1 MMRILTALMLVLA
14 AQAPSSS
21 EPLRLPCI
29 ADTMLSTSPG
39 EEKLNG
45 GGRSNLRLKCLEDLA
60 ILDFDVAPLKGRTVE
75 EARLYFCPTGPNKLR
90 SIGISTIGTAWKE
103 GAGTGTPAQTGEP
116 CFAEAAH
123 GERPWGPPGSDFYAV
138 SYGRGGSLWFA
149 REMKAENEGW
159 ASLEVPPALL
169 HAMLEGNSFG
179 LALSDEHQTFHN
191 NSIYSKEQNTKAPY
205 ILVSR
210 SKPGAAPPS
219 GAKRYVA
226 APAKIRADRSGEFLR
241 KMGAPAAVGP
251 AALSGGSRYK
261 ILHEGETNLE
271 APAAS
276 RLWDGRS
283 ILLAAA
289 RGEHVGFEIALEV
302 PKPVTVRIEGAGW
315 AASRVL
321 PVGSTF
327 DPLVPVAGEVSGKA
341 LFHVERLVPKSAA
354 PGDQKLVLLL
364 KVGDAEA
371 SIPVTLHVHSATLP
385 DALSFQV
392 SLNAYGS
399 PGDRL
404 GDSPGSPGFLDLE
417 RSFHRLAHEHRGT
430 LAIVP
435 YSHRGFLQW
444 GTVPEIRRQGA
455 KVDVTSWAAF
465 DERYGPYFDGS
476 AFKGLPRDGVPMA
489 HLYWPMHEN
498 WPLPINDYYSY
509 RGKPEDHWHDAPSPD
524 QAFAADYGKAF
535 GAMVREFGTHAASKG
550 WTRTQF
556 QVFLNNKPDVR
567 FERHQPEGSWWRL
580 DEPVSA
586 EDHLALR
593 YFGRYAV
600 DAVRDLK
607 TVNIKF
613 RADLSRPQC
622 RRDFLDG
629 VLGLDVVAGSYR
641 QYPELVFNRGEE
653 VWIYGGV
660 PIGGSGQAARAWTI
674 QCFLDGADG
683 VVPWLALGEVQAWD
697 KPEDTAL
704 LLPPKAGMEKRAYA
718 TLRLKGL
725 RRGEQ
730 DAELLRLLLAKMK
743 ASRDEVRGGLAQA
756 LGLLGSFKKTSET
769 DAGQIDYGHL
779 DPDRFEALRLS
790 ILEGLDK

>member
-1 MMRILTALMLVLA
+1 MMRILTVLMLLLP
-14 AQAPSSS
+14 AQT
-21 EPLRLPCI
+21 EPLKLPCI
-29 ADTMLSTSPG
+29 ADTMLSTSHG

-45 GGRSNLRLKCLEDLA
+45 GGRSNLRLKSIEDLA
-60 ILDFDVAPLKGRTVE
+60 ILDFDVALLKGRAVE
-75 EARLYFCPTGPNKLR
+75 EARLYFCPTGPHKLR
-90 SIGISTIGTAWKE
+90 SIGISTIGTPWKE
-103 GAGTGTPAQTGEP
+103 GAGTGSPAQTGEP

-123 GERPWGPPGSDFYAV
+123 GERPWAHPGSDFHAV
-138 SYGRGGSLWFA
+138 SYGRGGSIWFA
-149 REMKAENEGW
+149 HEMKAENEGW
-159 ASLEVPPALL
+159 ASVEVAPALL

-179 LALSDEHQTFHN
+179 LALSDEHQTFQN
-191 NSIYSKEQNTKAPY
+191 NAIYSKEQTAKAPY
-205 ILVSR
+205 IVVSR
-210 SKPGAAPPS
+210 WKQGAAPPS

-226 APAKIRADRSGEFLR
+226 GPPKKLADRAGEVLRKTAAAAAVAPAVLPD
-241 KMGAPAAVGP
+241 
-251 AALSGGSRYK
+251 GSKYK
-261 ILHEGETNLE
+261 ILYEGETNLE
-271 APAAS
+271 APAAA

-283 ILLAAA
+283 LNLSAA
-289 RGEHVGFEIALEV
+289 RGEHVGFEIAVEV
-302 PKPVTVRIEGAGW
+302 PQPRAVRIEGAGW

-321 PVGSTF
+321 AVGSTF
-327 DPLVPVAGEVSGKA
+327 DPLIPIAGDVSGKA
-341 LFHVERLVPKSAA
+341 LFHVEHYVPKSAA
-354 PGDQKLVLLL
+354 PGEQKTALVL
-364 KVGDAEA
+364 KIGDAEV
-371 SIPVTLHVHSATLP
+371 SIPVAIKIHPATIP

-404 GDSPGSPGFLDLE
+404 GDKPGSPGFIELE

-444 GTVPEIRRQGA
+444 GTVPEIKRSGA
-455 KVDVTSWAAF
+455 KVEVTSWAAF

-498 WPLPINDYYSY
+498 WPLPINEYYSY
-509 RGKPEDHWHDAPSPD
+509 KGAPEDHWRDAPPPD
-524 QAFAADYGKAF
+524 KGFAEDYGKAF
-535 GAMVREFGTHAASKG
+535 GAIVRDFGTHAASKG

-567 FERHQPEGSWWRL
+567 FQRHQPEGSWWRL
-580 DEPVSA
+580 DEPVSP

-593 YFGRYAV
+593 YFGRHAV
-600 DAVRDLK
+600 DAVKDLK

-629 VLGLDVVAGSYR
+629 ILGLDVVAGSYR

-660 PIGGSGQAARAWTI
+660 PIGGSGEAARAWTI
-674 QCFLDGADG
+674 QCFLDGGDG
-683 VVPWLALGEVQAWD
+683 VVPWLALGDLQAWD

-704 LLPPKAGMEKRAYA
+704 ILPPKAGMEKRAFA

-730 DAELLRLLLAKMK
+730 DVELLRQLLVKMK
-743 ASRDEVRGGLAQA
+743 ASRDEVRGGIAQA

-779 DPDRFEALRLS
+779 DPDRFEALRRS